1 MGSDERN
8 LQALVVRLAERL
20 PAGSLHGRIGL
31 EKETLRVGADGAP
44 ARTPH
49 PPALGSALTHP
60 YITTDYS
67 EALLEFVTPPFD
79 DVRETL
85 GFLHD
90 LQAFAAAS
98 VGDEILWSTSM
109 PCVTADDSAIPVADY
124 GPSNAG
130 RMKTVYRLGLG
141 HRYGRKMQV
150 IAGVHFNYSPREEF
164 WPALAEVL
172 GETDTREFRDA
183 RMMGMIRNLLRFGW
197 MVPYLFGASPA
208 VCNSFLEGHG
218 TTLEDFDD
226 DTSYLPHATSLRMGD
241 IGYTNRKEADTGIKA
256 DYNSLAGYVDSLRCA
271 INTPSP
277 EWEALGVKV
286 DGEYRQLNAN
296 ILQIENEYY
305 STVRPK
311 QPLERFEKPT
321 DALEAR
327 GIEYVELRSVD
338 INAQHPLGV
347 DETQLRFLETF
358 ALACLLQPSPAF
370 GPGELDAIDS
380 NLLQVA
386 HYGRRPGLELQRPQ
400 GDTALTDWARELLA
414 LMRPVAAVLDQDRPG
429 DPYRR
434 ALSEQWGKVEQADLT
449 PSARMLEDMM
459 AREEGFHVHARRLS
473 AQHREA
479 FRSNGPLPRADML
492 EALAR
497 QSLAEQAEIEAA
509 DTLDFD
515 TFLQRYFDGTLR
527 HA

>member
-1 MGSDERN
+1 MGTDERN
-8 LQALVVRLAERL
+8 LQTLVGQLAEAL
-20 PAGSLHGRIGL
+20 AGVGLHGRIGL
-31 EKETLRVGADGAP
+31 EKETLRVGPEGTP
-44 ARTPH
+44 ALTPH

-67 EALLEFVTPPFD
+67 EALLEFVTPPFE

-90 LQAFAAAS
+90 LQAFAAAN
-98 VGDEILWSTSM
+98 VGKETLWSTSM
-109 PCVTADDSAIPVADY
+109 PCVTEDDAAIPVAQY

-130 RMKTVYRLGLG
+130 RMKTVYRIGLG

-150 IAGVHFNYSPREEF
+150 IAGVHFNYSPRPEF
-164 WPALAEVL
+164 WPALAHLL
-172 GETDTREFRDA
+172 GEADGRAFRDQH
-183 RMMGMIRNLLRFGW
+183 MMGMIRNLLRFGW

-218 TTLEDFDD
+218 AVLEDFDD
-226 DTSYLPHATSLRMGD
+226 DTSYLPFATSLRMGD
-241 IGYTNRKEADTGIKA
+241 IGYTNRKEAATGIKA
-256 DYNSLAGYVDSLRCA
+256 DYNSLAGYVESLRHA
-271 INTPSP
+271 ITTPSP
-277 EWEALGVKV
+277 EWERIGVKV

-311 QPLERFEKPT
+311 QPLEGFEKPT

-347 DETQLRFLETF
+347 DETQLRFLEVF
-358 ALACLLQPSPAF
+358 ALTCLLHP
-370 GPGELDAIDS
+370 GPQLEAGELDAIDA
-380 NLLQVA
+380 NLLDVA
-386 HYGRRPGLELQRPQ
+386 HFGRRPGLQLRRAGGEIPLQ
-400 GDTALTDWARELLA
+400 DWARELLA
-414 LMRPVAAVLDQDRPG
+414 LMRPVAAILDQELPG

-459 AREEGFHVHARRLS
+459 AREEGFHSYARRLS
-473 AQHREA
+473 QQHREA
-479 FRSNGPLPRADML
+479 FRYNGPLPRAETL

-497 QSLAEQAEIEAA
+497 QSLAEQKRIEAA

-515 TFLQRYFDGTLR
+515 TFLQRYFAGTLTS
-527 HA
+527 A

>member
-1 MGSDERN
+1 MGTDERN
-8 LQALVVRLAERL
+8 LHTLTQRLAEAL
-20 PAGSLHGRIGL
+20 EGTGLHGRIGL
-31 EKETLRVGADGAP
+31 EKETLRVAP
-44 ARTPH
+44 EGSPAQTPH

-60 YITTDYS
+60 HITTDYS
-67 EALLEFVTPPFD
+67 EALLELVTPPFA

-90 LQAFAAAS
+90 LQAFAAAN
-98 VGDEILWSTSM
+98 VGAEALWSTSM
-109 PCVTADDSAIPVADY
+109 PCVTADDGAIPVAQY
-124 GPSNAG
+124 GTSNAG
-130 RMKTVYRLGLG
+130 RMKTVYRIGLG

-150 IAGVHFNYSPREEF
+150 IAGVHFNYSPRPTF

-197 MVPYLFGASPA
+197 LVPYLFGASPA

-218 TTLEDFDD
+218 AVLEDLDD
-226 DTSYLPHATSLRMGD
+226 DSSYLPHATSLRMGD
-241 IGYTNRKEADTGIKA
+241 IGYTNRKEAATGIKA

-277 EWEALGVKV
+277 EWERIGVKV
-286 DGEYRQLNAN
+286 NGEYRQLNAN

-347 DETQLRFLETF
+347 DETQLRFLEVF
-358 ALACLLQPSPAF
+358 ALTCLLQDSPLLETE
-370 GPGELDAIDS
+370 ELDAIDA
-380 NLLQVA
+380 NLLDVA
-386 HYGRRPGLELQRPQ
+386 HYGRQPGLELRRAGGPIGLQQ
-400 GDTALTDWARELLA
+400 WARELLA
-414 LMRPVAAVLDQDRPG
+414 LMRPIAATLDQELPG

-459 AREEGFHVHARRLS
+459 AREEGFFVHARRLS
-473 AQHREA
+473 GQHREA
-479 FRSNGPLPRADML
+479 FRSNGLLPRAQTL

-497 QSLAEQAEIEAA
+497 QSLAEQVAIEAA

-515 TFLQRYFDGTLR
+515 TFLERYFNGTLR
-527 HA
+527 TP